1 MSSAIDI
8 EHLRQWVGRE
18 QVAEQTLEPFAAAAM
33 SGLLDRAAAPAVG
46 DVLPLPWHWLYFLE
60 TPARA
65 AIGDDGHPQRG
76 GFLPPVPLPRR
87 MWAAGSLQCDA
98 PMRIGV
104 PARKRST
111 VRSVDLKEGRSGPLV
126 FVAVDHALEQ
136 DGRVCIREVQN
147 IVYREAPTATAP
159 LPPGDHAKKSA
170 QWSASLRPDPALLFR
185 FSALTYNGHRI
196 HYDRDYAVREEFY
209 PALVVH
215 GPLLATA
222 LLNLLEH
229 GRPGVPV
236 RSFTFRA
243 ARPSFD
249 TDTLQLC
256 AAADGDAVD
265 LWTQDAHGNV
275 GMTARA
281 TLHRV
286 DHLSHFS
293 TPTNEPLQENK

>member
-1 MSSAIDI
+1 MSIDI
-8 EHLRQWVGRE
+8 HHLREWVGRE
-18 QVAEQTLEPFAAAAM
+18 QVAEQTLEPFPAAAL
-33 SGLLDRAAAPAVG
+33 SGLLDRAAPPAVG
-46 DVLPLPWHWLYFLE
+46 EALPLPWHWLYFLE

-65 AIGDDGHPQRG
+65 ATGVDGHPQRG

-87 MWAAGSLQCDA
+87 MWAAGSLQCETPLRLGA
-98 PMRIGV
+98 A
-104 PARKRST
+104 ARKTST

-126 FVAVDHALEQ
+126 FVTVDHVLEQ
-136 DGRVCIREVQN
+136 GGQVCIREEQN
-147 IVYREAPTATAP
+147 IVYREAPTGPAP
-159 LPPGDHAKKSA
+159 QPAGEQAAKAA
-170 QWSASLRPDPALLFR
+170 QWSAVLQPDPALLFR

-222 LLNLLEH
+222 LLDLLAR

-236 RSFTFRA
+236 RSFSFRA
-243 ARPSFD
+243 LRPAFD

-256 AAADGDAVD
+256 AAAEGDTVE
-265 LWTQDAHGNV
+265 LWTQDAHGQV

-281 TLHRV
+281 TLG
-286 DHLSHFS
+286 
-293 TPTNEPLQENK
+293 

>member
-1 MSSAIDI
+1 MSVSIDI

-18 QVAEQTLEPFAAAAM
+18 QVAEQALEPFAAVAM
-33 SGLLDRAAAPAVG
+33 SGLLDRAAPPALG
-46 DVLPLPWHWLYFLE
+46 DALPLPWHWLYFLDA
-60 TPARA
+60 PARA
-65 AIGDDGHPQRG
+65 TTGVDGHPMRG

-87 MWAAGSLQCDA
+87 MWAAGTLQCDA
-98 PMRIGV
+98 PLRIGA

-126 FVAVDHALEQ
+126 FVTVDHLLEQ
-136 DGRVCIREVQN
+136 DGQTCIREEQT
-147 IVYREAPTATAP
+147 IVYREAPSAPAP
-159 LPPGDHAKKSA
+159 LPPGEKATKTA
-170 QWSASLRPDPALLFR
+170 QWSATLQPDPALLFR

-222 LLNLLEH
+222 LLDLLDR

-243 ARPSFD
+243 LRPAFD

-256 AAADGDAVD
+256 AVAEGDAVE
-265 LWTQDAHGNV
+265 LWTQDAQGQV

-281 TLHRV
+281 TLGR
-286 DHLSHFS
+286 
-293 TPTNEPLQENK
+293 

>member
-1 MSSAIDI
+1 MTSPIDMA
-8 EHLRQWVGRE
+8 HLRQWVGRE
-18 QVAEQTLEPFAAAAM
+18 QVVEQALEPFSAAAM
-33 SGLLDRAAAPAVG
+33 SGLLDRATAPALG
-46 DVLPLPWHWLYFLE
+46 DALPLPWHWLYFLE
-60 TPARA
+60 APSRA
-65 AIGDDGHPQRG
+65 ATGVDGHPLRG

-87 MWAAGSLQCDA
+87 MWAAGTLQCEEPLRLGA
-98 PMRIGV
+98 

-126 FVAVDHALEQ
+126 FVTVDHVLEQ
-136 DGRVCIREVQN
+136 GGHPCIREEQN
-147 IVYREAPTATAP
+147 IVYREAPTAPAP
-159 LPPGDHAKKSA
+159 LPPGEPATKTA
-170 QWSASLRPDPALLFR
+170 QWSATLRPDPALLFR

-222 LLNLLEH
+222 LLDLLDR

-243 ARPSFD
+243 LRPAFD

-256 AAADGDAVD
+256 AAAEGDVVD
-265 LWTQDAHGNV
+265 LWTLDAQGHV

-281 TLHRV
+281 
-286 DHLSHFS
+286 
-293 TPTNEPLQENK
+293 KIG